1 MVIVDKIFYWMS
13 AHSDTCKSLDCF
25 FFLRWRIL
33 VVGVWV
39 YPIISV
45 LLVSFTSLIGVLL
58 LFHGGEL
65 GNDRLMGLVAL
76 SAGGLLGGAFLHLIP
91 EAYGEFPSS
100 SVSLYLLFGVFASY
114 LLEMVIG
121 WRHCHIPTSDDHP
134 HTFAYVNLVGD
145 AVHNFIDGLI
155 IGGAYMSSV
164 TLGVSTTLAVTL
176 HEIPQEL
183 GDFGVLLYA
192 GFKPRK
198 ALLFNLASALTA
210 VLGALVALYL
220 GSYAEEL
227 TGFLLPFAA
236 GNFVYIAGSDLVPEL
251 RDQKDVGKGLVQ
263 LGLMCLGVFFM
274 YIVKIL

>member
-1 MVIVDKIFYWMS
+1 MFKCMVIVDKIFYWMS
-13 AHSDTCKSLDCF
+13 AHSDTCKRLDCF
-25 FFLRWRIL
+25 FFLRWRL
-33 VVGVWV
+33 VVVGVWV

-45 LLVSFTSLIGVLL
+45 LLVSFFSLIGVLL

-65 GNDRLMGLVAL
+65 GNDKLMGLVAL

-91 EAYGEFPSS
+91 EAYGEFPSG

-164 TLGVSTTLAVTL
+164 TLGVSTTLAVIL

-183 GDFGVLLYA
+183 GDFGVLHYA

-220 GSYAEEL
+220 GAR
-227 TGFLLPFAA
+227 AA
-236 GNFVYIAGSDLVPEL
+236 F
-251 RDQKDVGKGLVQ
+251 R
-263 LGLMCLGVFFM
+263 CR
-274 YIVKIL
+274 

>member
-1 MVIVDKIFYWMS
+1 MVE
-13 AHSDTCKSLDCF
+13 
-25 FFLRWRIL
+25 
-33 VVGVWV
+33 VWV
-39 YPIISV
+39 YPILSV
-45 LLVSFTSLIGVLL
+45 LLVSLFSLIGVLV
-58 LFHGGEL
+58 LFIDGEL
-65 GNDRLMGLVAL
+65 GKNKLMGLVAL

-91 EAYGEFPSS
+91 ESYAEFPAG
-100 SVSLYLLFGVFASY
+100 SVSLYILSGVLASY

-121 WRHCHIPTSDDHP
+121 WRHCHIPTSEDHP
-134 HTFAYVNLVGD
+134 HTFAYVNLIGD

-155 IGGAYMSSV
+155 ISGAYMNSV
-164 TLGVSTTLAVTL
+164 TLGVSTTLAVIL

-198 ALLFNLASALTA
+198 ALLFNLASALTS

-220 GSYAEEL
+220 RGYTEGI

-251 RDQKDVGKGLVQ
+251 RDQKEVVKGLVQ
-263 LGLMCLGVFFM
+263 LGLMCLGVFLM
-274 YIVKIL
+274 YLVKIL